1 MYTYPKYFL
10 VYRNRLRELYPFLNQ
25 NPTNEP
31 SNQNEFAIQNE
42 IRRPKQLEATEG
54 PPIPSNQNG
63 SDPRAPFPSRA
74 PTPLY
79 GMRIRTRT
87 YSSCIKNEALCD
99 SLPVVDCGGER
110 FRYNRISFIIRLNF
124 CNLTT
129 MHKITDKYHFI

>member
-1 MYTYPKYFL
+1 MYIYPKYFL

-25 NPTNEP
+25 NPTTEP

-42 IRRPKQLEATEG
+42 IRRPKQLEATNA

-110 FRYNRISFIIRLNF
+110 FRYNRISFII
-124 CNLTT
+124 
-129 MHKITDKYHFI
+129 